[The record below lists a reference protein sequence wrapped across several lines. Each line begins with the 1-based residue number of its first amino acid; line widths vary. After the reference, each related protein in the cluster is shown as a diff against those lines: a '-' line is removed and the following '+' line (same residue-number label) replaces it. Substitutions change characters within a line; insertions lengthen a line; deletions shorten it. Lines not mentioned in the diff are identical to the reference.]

1 MLTNTQFNFM
11 KRLFYTLGFMGMG
24 LAAFAQTNQINDN
37 LVIKKKVATVE
48 AMEKPGP
55 GPLVHNNPYRGDAL
69 WSSDF
74 SDESEW
80 MMVDASTPFSLG
92 WFIINDV
99 NASPF
104 AALNPIGLTGADNG
118 FAMIN
123 ADSASAGDASF
134 QNASI
139 RTVNPISLTDVPFIA
154 LTFEQVSRNFA
165 TTYYFEYSFD
175 GETWQEIQVNE
186 DLAVNNNTANPEV
199 FYQTIGDLIGN
210 QPEVYIGFRYEASW
224 GWFWA
229 IDDVALVIP
238 ADNDLT
244 LDQAY
249 WNDWLVPL
257 NTVEEVTDYDD
268 FDDYGMVAGYE
279 FSRFMEG
286 QERPLNF
293 IANVTNNG
301 NFAQTGVT
309 LTVTMDGP
317 TGSETFTSAGDLTI
331 EPGMGETIFIDDI
344 IPDAY
349 ADGAPLGEYTFSF
362 AITADVEDERPDD
375 NTQSGKGFIITE
387 DAMANDNLA
396 GTGTTAYTQTADGI
410 WGTRFAFTEEVT
422 ITHIQFVLWTRED
435 FPTIPGEEIFLNV
448 REASVL
454 NAVGPNNP
462 ADPIFGETDLDY
474 VIEEEAISTAFAEP
488 IFINYA
494 LPTPVDAN
502 TVNVYQGEINV
513 PAVALGADAVVRIMA
528 AGGNESFAGVIR
540 DFTDDPSGLSQGWF
554 GLGEN
559 APMIRLVS
567 ASPDN
572 ANNITSLNFDMGQNY
587 PNPTTGNTRIDWE
600 LMVPATNVQFSITD
614 INGRTVVAKDLG
626 DRPAGKQEAIELNL
640 NNLAAGTYQY
650 GITIDNERIVRK
662 MVITK

>member
-24 LAAFAQTNQINDN
+24 LAAFAQTNQLNDGQ
-37 LVIKKKVATVE
+37 IFKKKLATVE
-48 AMEKPGP
+48 TQDKPGP
-55 GPLVHNNPYRGDAL
+55 GPLVHNNPYRGAEL

-80 MMVDASTPFSLG
+80 MMVDSSTPFSLG
-92 WFIINDV
+92 WFIITDV
-99 NASPF
+99 NASPVG
-104 AALNPIGLTGADNG
+104 ALNPIGLTGADNG

-123 ADSASAGDASF
+123 ADSASAGTASF

-139 RTVNPISLTDVPFIA
+139 RTVNPINLSDVPFIA
-154 LTFEQVSRNFA
+154 ITFEQVSRNFA
-165 TTYYFEYSFD
+165 TTYFFEYSFD
-175 GETWQEIQVNE
+175 GETWQEIQINE
-186 DLAVNNNTANPEV
+186 DLTVNTNTANPEV
-199 FYQTIGDLIGN
+199 FYRTVGDLIGN

-244 LDQAY
+244 LSQAY

-257 NTVEEVTDYDD
+257 NAVENLANVDD
-268 FDDYGMVAGYE
+268 HAMVAGYE
-279 FSRFMEG
+279 FSRLMQG

-293 IANVTNNG
+293 IANVVNNG
-301 NFAQTGVT
+301 NLTQTGVT
-309 LTVTMDGP
+309 LTATMEGP
-317 TGSETFTSAGDLTI
+317 SGSESFSSAGDLSI
-331 EPGMGETIFIDDI
+331 EPGELATIFIDDV

-349 ADGAPLGEYTFSF
+349 ADGAALGEYIFTFE
-362 AITADVEDERPDD
+362 ITADAEDERPDD
-375 NTQSGKGFIITE
+375 NVQSGKGFIITE
-387 DAMANDNLA
+387 NTIANDNLA
-396 GTGTTAYTQTADGI
+396 GTGTTAYTQTADAI
-410 WGTRFAFTEEVT
+410 WGTRMAFTEEVT

-454 NAVGPNNP
+454 NAVSANNP
-462 ADPIFGETDLDY
+462 ADPIFGETSLDY
-474 VIEEEAISTAFAEP
+474 IIEEDALSTSFAEP

-494 LPTPVDAN
+494 LPTPIAAN
-502 TVNVYQGEINV
+502 TTQVYQGEISV

-528 AGGNESFAGVIR
+528 TGGNESFAGVIR
-540 DFTDDPSGLSQGWF
+540 DSEDSSLPQGWF

-559 APMIRLVS
+559 APMIRLISDQSVS
-567 ASPDN
+567 VAGT
-572 ANNITSLNFDMGQNY
+572 AALNFDMGQNY

-600 LMVPATNVQFSITD
+600 LMVPATNVQFSLTD

-626 DRPAGKQEAIELNL
+626 DRPAGKQEAIELSL
-640 NNLAAGTYQY
+640 HNLAAGTYQY
-650 GITIDNERIVRK
+650 GITIGNERIVRK
-662 MVITK
+662 LMIVK

>member
-1 MLTNTQFNFM
+1 M

-24 LAAFAQTNQINDN
+24 LATFAQTNQINDN
-37 LVIKKKVATVE
+37 LVFKKKVATVE
-48 AMEKPGP
+48 SMDKPGP
-55 GPLVHNNPYRGDAL
+55 GPLVHNNPYRGAEL

-80 MMVDASTPFSLG
+80 MMVDSSTPFSLG
-92 WFIINDV
+92 WFIITDV

-104 AALNPIGLTGADNG
+104 AGLNPIGLTGADNG

-123 ADSASAGDASF
+123 ADSASAGASSF

-139 RTVNPISLTDVPFIA
+139 RTVNPIDLSDVPFIA

-165 TTYYFEYSFD
+165 TTYFFEYSFD
-175 GETWQEIQVNE
+175 GENWQEIEVNE
-186 DLAVNNNTANPEV
+186 DLAVNNNTANPEL
-199 FYQTIGDLIGN
+199 FYRTIGDLIGN

-244 LDQAY
+244 LSQAY

-257 NTVEEVTDYDD
+257 NAVDNVANVDD
-268 FDDYGMVAGYE
+268 HAMVAGYE
-279 FSRFMEG
+279 FSRFMQG

-301 NFAQTGVT
+301 NLTQTGVT
-309 LTVTMDGP
+309 LTVTMESP
-317 TGSETFTSAGDLTI
+317 AGSETFTSTGDLTI
-331 EPGMGETIFIDDI
+331 EPGDLETIFIDDV

-349 ADGAPLGEYTFSF
+349 ADGAPLGEYTFTFVVS
-362 AITADVEDERPDD
+362 ADEEDERPDD
-375 NTQSGKGFIITE
+375 NTNTGKGFHITE
-387 DAMANDNLA
+387 DVIANDNLP
-396 GTGTTAYTQTADGI
+396 GTGTTAYTQTADAI

-454 NAVGPNNP
+454 NAVSANNP
-462 ADPIFGETDLDY
+462 AEPIFGETSLDY
-474 VIEEEAISTAFAEP
+474 IVEEEALSTSFDEP

-494 LPTPVDAN
+494 LPSPVEAN
-502 TVNVYQGEINV
+502 TVNVYQGEIGV
-513 PAVALGADAVVRIMA
+513 PAVAVGADAVIRIMA
-528 AGGNESFAGVIR
+528 TGGNESFAGVIR
-540 DFTDDPSGLSQGWF
+540 DSEDSSLPQGWF

-567 ASPDN
+567 SVSTS
-572 ANNITSLNFDMGQNY
+572 ANNIAALNFDMGQNY

-614 INGRTVVAKDLG
+614 INGRTIVAKDLG

-640 NNLAAGTYQY
+640 NHLAAGTYQY
-650 GITIDNERIVRK
+650 GITIGNERIVRK
-662 MVITK
+662 MVIMK